1 VTGGA
6 EMTRAASALVVV
18 VALGVFVASWSLLHH
33 GFLDR
38 DQISDTGIYQSYGD
52 AIALGAVPYRD
63 FKLEYPPG
71 ALPAF
76 ILPSLGHE
84 GDRAAYDRWFDRE
97 MALCGCLAL
106 LGTALCLRALRAG
119 PLRTIGA
126 LGFFAVSP
134 LLIGSVVLS
143 RFDFWPTA
151 LAILALAALLFERPL
166 PAAVLLG
173 CAISAKLW
181 PAALLPLFA
190 VSLLRTRGAR
200 AAAIWVADVVAV
212 MAAIFVPFAVIAPG
226 GIGHS
231 FHAQF
236 ARPLQLESLGSA
248 ILIAVN
254 HAAGTTPH
262 LTTSFGS
269 QNLTGPGT
277 HAAALVTTFAGL
289 VALAAVWVLFARGPA
304 TGARLAAH
312 SATAVAALLAFGK
325 VFSPQFVIW
334 LVPFV
339 LVVGGLRG
347 VGAGALL
354 AAVLVLTQTWF
365 PRHYWDLT
373 RFAPTPSGELLA
385 RDLCVVALF
394 VVLAWPGLQHEMLG
408 EHRSRLEAL
417 QRVRAEID

>member
-1 VTGGA
+1 
-6 EMTRAASALVVV
+6 LP
-18 VALGVFVASWSLLHH
+18 VFIV
-33 GFLDR
+33 
-38 DQISDTGIYQSYGD
+38 
-52 AIALGAVPYRD
+52 
-63 FKLEYPPG
+63 
-71 ALPAF
+71 
-76 ILPSLGHE
+76 PSLGHE

-119 PLRTIGA
+119 PLRTAAA
-126 LGFFAVSP
+126 LGFFGISP
-134 LLIGSVVLS
+134 LLIGSVALS
-143 RFDFWPTA
+143 RFDLWPAA
-151 LAILALAALLFERPL
+151 LAIFALAALVSDRPL

-181 PAALLPLFA
+181 PAAVLPLFA
-190 VSLLRTRGAR
+190 ASLLRTRGAR
-200 AAAIWVADVVAV
+200 ATAIWTADVVAV
-212 MAAIFVPFAVIAPG
+212 IALIFVPFVVIDPG
-226 GIGHS
+226 GVWHS

-254 HAAGTTPH
+254 HAAGVTPH
-262 LTTSFGS
+262 LATSFGS

-277 HAAALVTTFAGL
+277 HAAAVFTTIVGV

-304 TGARLAAH
+304 TGARLAVH
-312 SATAVAALLAFGK
+312 SAAAVAALLAFGK

-347 VGAGALL
+347 VAAGALL
-354 AAVLVLTQTWF
+354 AAVLGLTHAWF

-373 RFAPTPSGELLA
+373 RFVPTQSGELLA

-394 VVLAWPGLQHEMLG
+394 VVLAWPKLQHEILG